1 MKRPGVKSPRVEHA
15 TDPHEALFERLTLGP
30 ADPDPERFLA
40 ELIASST
47 LEEDDRAF
55 LLEQGPK
62 RLLVYRRLVRN
73 TLRETL
79 ELAIPRL
86 MARLEALPRVAE
98 ESPAHRSFFGE
109 VFDSFCD
116 ARGPRSHYLRDVTA
130 EFLDF
135 FEERFAADARVHG
148 FLLELG
154 RLEAAQI
161 EIAAAPSRR
170 ELRENGVPSGH
181 PHADLD
187 ERNEPNAAPPPSPPK
202 DLSAPSA
209 SDAELHLGRGIR
221 FIDACRLFR
230 FEHAVHRLP
239 EELDDRTTP
248 EPRATFLL
256 IYRSPE
262 HDVRY
267 LELSPVAE
275 AILRRLLGGSAL
287 EAALV
292 EGAFEGGV
300 PLDDSVLA
308 GTAHV
313 LADLAERG
321 VLLGPR

>member
-1 MKRPGVKSPRVEHA
+1 MTTRGVKSPRVKHA
-15 TDPHEALFERLTLGP
+15 SDPHEALFERLTLGP

-40 ELIASST
+40 ELVSSST
-47 LEEDDRAF
+47 LSEDDRAF
-55 LLEQGPK
+55 LLQQGPK

-86 MARLEALPRVAE
+86 LARLEALPPAAE
-98 ESPAHRSFFGE
+98 GPPPHRSLFGE
-109 VFDSFCD
+109 AFDSFCD

-135 FEERFAADARVHG
+135 FEERFAADARVPG

-170 ELRENGVPSGH
+170 ELREKDVPYEH
-181 PHADLD
+181 PHADLAA
-187 ERNEPNAAPPPSPPK
+187 RTEPNAAPRLSPQKELPQ
-202 DLSAPSA
+202 APA
-209 SDAELHLGRGIR
+209 PDAELHLARGIR

-239 EELDDRTTP
+239 EDVEDRSTP
-248 EPRATFLL
+248 KPQATFLL

-275 AILRRLLGGSAL
+275 AILRRLLGGSTL

-292 EGAFEGGV
+292 EGSSEGGV

-308 GTAHV
+308 GTAHL

>member
-1 MKRPGVKSPRVEHA
+1 VKGPVVKHA
-15 TDPHEALFERLTLGP
+15 GEPHEALFERLTLGP
-30 ADPDPERFLA
+30 ADPDPELFLA
-40 ELIASST
+40 ELVASST
-47 LEEDDRAF
+47 LSEDDRAF

-86 MARLEALPRVAE
+86 MARLEGIHPTGAESATPRSLFAE
-98 ESPAHRSFFGE
+98 A
-109 VFDSFCD
+109 FDSYCD
-116 ARGPRSHYLRDVTA
+116 TRGPRSHYLRDVAA

-135 FEERFAADARVHG
+135 FEARFAGDARVPP

-170 ELRENGVPSGH
+170 DLRADGALPEH
-181 PHADLD
+181 PHADLAV
-187 ERNEPNAAPPPSPPK
+187 RREPGVEPRLAPQQVATP
-202 DLSAPSA
+202 DARSA
-209 SDAELHLGRGIR
+209 SDAELHLARGVR
-221 FIDACRLFR
+221 FIEACRLFR

-239 EELDDRTTP
+239 EELDDRSVPDRGPTS
-248 EPRATFLL
+248 LL
-256 IYRSPE
+256 VYRSPE

-275 AILRRLLGGSAL
+275 AILRRLIDGSTL
-287 EAALV
+287 ETALV
-292 EGAFEGGV
+292 QGTAEGGLS
-300 PLDDSVLA
+300 LDDSVLA
-308 GTAHV
+308 GAAHV
-313 LADLAERG
+313 LAELAERG

>member
-1 MKRPGVKSPRVEHA
+1 VKRAS
-15 TDPHEALFERLTLGP
+15 DPHEALFERLTLGP

-40 ELIASST
+40 ALVLSST
-47 LEEDDRAF
+47 LSEDDRAF

-86 MARLEALPRVAE
+86 MARLEALPPVAE
-98 ESPAHRSFFGE
+98 EPPARRSLFGE
-109 VFDSFCD
+109 VFESFCD
-116 ARGPRSHYLRDVTA
+116 ARGPRSHYLRDVTG

-135 FEERFAADARVHG
+135 FEERFAADARVPR

-170 ELRENGVPSGH
+170 ELRENGVRSEH
-181 PHADLD
+181 PHADLAA
-187 ERNEPNAAPPPSPPK
+187 RTEPNAAPRLSPPK
-202 DLSAPSA
+202 ELTAPPA
-209 SDAELHLGRGIR
+209 SDAELHLARGIR
-221 FIDACRLFR
+221 FIEACRLFH

-239 EELDDRTTP
+239 EDTGDRTVP
-248 EPRATFLL
+248 DPRATFLL

-275 AILRRLLGGSAL
+275 AILRRLLEGSTL

-292 EGAFEGGV
+292 RGSSEGGV

-308 GTAHV
+308 GTAQF